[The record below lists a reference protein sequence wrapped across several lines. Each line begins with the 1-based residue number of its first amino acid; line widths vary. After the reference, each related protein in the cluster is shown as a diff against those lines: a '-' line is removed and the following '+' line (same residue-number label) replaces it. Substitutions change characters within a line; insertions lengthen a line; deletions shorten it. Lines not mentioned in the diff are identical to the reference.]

1 MNSDKQFK
9 CPVCGADESPDS
21 KFCGE
26 CGSKIEAKPEAKQQ
40 TANTDSLSIPVKPV
54 QDDYSERER
63 VRSVPLVQY
72 DPTPP
77 ADPLTKPLGVIDY
90 ILMIIAFS
98 IPLIGF
104 ILMIVWAVSSTTNIN
119 RKNFSRAY
127 LIIWIVATILFTIIG
142 VSFATF
148 LFSTMRNLVDSGIIN
163 DIYSGNFNPENFF
176 DMSIMSNLIPS
187 LIK

>member
-1 MNSDKQFK
+1 
-9 CPVCGADESPDS
+9 
-21 KFCGE
+21 
-26 CGSKIEAKPEAKQQ
+26 
-40 TANTDSLSIPVKPV
+40 
-54 QDDYSERER
+54 
-63 VRSVPLVQY
+63 
-72 DPTPP
+72 
-77 ADPLTKPLGVIDY
+77 
-90 ILMIIAFS
+90 MIIAFS